1 MVCKKK
7 KGFSEVKSRKFV
19 IEQTPR
25 SLPSNLFRG
34 HVEKIEK
41 ITKKTQI
48 LTRLVKT
55 FGIKRCQ
62 RYFLM
67 NLHLT
72 ASSEGVNCIWL
83 LWGWTSLRESCQLSD
98 LHKSD
103 SLARGITLILLGSS
117 TKHSSFI
124 IQHVEEVGLLQMFL
138 MESANIAK
146 SERQSCQKF
155 WKIAIPQK
163 RRYTLQPYCKT
174 ANKSSKEFWKFAPR
188 ALTRALTGALNTGQ
202 SGNMCTP

>member
-1 MVCKKK
+1 
-7 KGFSEVKSRKFV
+7 
-19 IEQTPR
+19 
-25 SLPSNLFRG
+25 
-34 HVEKIEK
+34 
-41 ITKKTQI
+41 
-48 LTRLVKT
+48 
-55 FGIKRCQ
+55 
-62 RYFLM
+62 M

-155 WKIAIPQK
+155 WQIAIPQK

-174 ANKSSKEFWKFAPR
+174 ANKSSKEFWKFAPKGSHTGSHRGPNHR
-188 ALTRALTGALNTGQ
+188 AIRKYVYAIKTIKSSLVRLPNPNLKEGVPCRL
-202 SGNMCTP
+202 